1 MDSKEAELHKKI
13 QDLEYE
19 LGRLKKKKYG
29 LVWEDKPEKFDKE
42 SENALP
48 ILKEKGGR
56 YKDIISSPDEDFNIL
71 IEGDNYHSL
80 SVLSYTHK
88 DKVDVIYIDP
98 PYNTG
103 ERDFIYND
111 KFVDKE
117 DPFRH
122 SKWISFI
129 KKRLELSKKL
139 LTEQGIIFIS
149 IDDNESSSLKLL
161 CDEIF
166 GADHFLGNLTWIKR
180 TKSTNSGTAKKM
192 IQQKTE
198 YIYVYSNVPADSFCG
213 FEMLYDDTKK
223 KKYPHKGKFG
233 SCRFEN
239 LEATDYGRKKR
250 DTMKFPILGVAPR
263 IGRRWQIGQDTAD
276 ELVKLGKIELVE
288 GVPMRA
294 VYPEDEDSESFIPF
308 WSHLENIG
316 TAESGKEELKQIVGP
331 EHGFDTVK
339 PTDLINKILERFRDD
354 VFVLDFF
361 AGSGTT
367 GESVLKMND
376 LKGGNR
382 RFILCTNND
391 NLICEN
397 ITFPRLNNVI
407 KGYENQKGEKVE
419 GLKGNLKYLKTD
431 FLKIDKVN
439 DNLRRKMVDRSTEI
453 LCLKEN
459 TFKSHKDLYIEKKSK
474 IFDNSE
480 KYTAILFDT
489 FFFEEFVDEISKLKD
504 KPVSVYVFSHTNTF
518 PREEFGDLN
527 IDFTVEAIPEK
538 ILETYKKIFNF

>member
-354 VFVLDFF
+354 VIVLDFF